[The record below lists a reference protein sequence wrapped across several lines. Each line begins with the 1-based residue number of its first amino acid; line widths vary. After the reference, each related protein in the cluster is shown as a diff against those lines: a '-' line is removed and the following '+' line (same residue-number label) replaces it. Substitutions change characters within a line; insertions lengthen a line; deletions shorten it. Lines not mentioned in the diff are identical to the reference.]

1 MWCFCS
7 NLAATSSGYR
17 VTLSGGLSPL
27 VRKEGLLSAYPPPT
41 TNMEERE
48 MGCGGGLQLLKRSVV
63 GVHPELQRR
72 LERRFGPD
80 PEPKGGL
87 RAEGP
92 WPNLGGLASLLPEED
107 QPAFFDFW
115 ASELLT
121 EKLFRD
127 FPDESRYPDK
137 LPPSLKFVIAAAK
150 EHKLEPK
157 SRAYL
162 LCLNMLSIYAIGW
175 RPDLANRPMLP
186 GVGTMALPDKSGRH
200 ESPWARGAQDYLLDK
215 CFARK
220 IDKTAYRAFV
230 GYAKNALP
238 SIELEDV
245 QVVARQFSRAL
256 IAGRTLDELAKDIQR
271 PEGWSSEVP
280 PDQRPI
286 EYQRVQRLQE
296 KLEEYVAGGGGEPQR
311 EAERLVLRDRCATLE
326 RLETGKPIRLGSFW
340 PHEKTFLVGYLFGTN
355 GVNGQLYRRL
365 ADWLKWERKQR
376 GSTVV
381 GDVEKWAE
389 AEQPSEGWSIGEGE
403 FDQIDEATWTR
414 LLGKSNSPLNV
425 AILKGREVLG
435 LKGKALRSHL
445 RGQGFPSL
453 SPEAIRSRRAHLRRI
468 LKGTREAKL
477 SD

>member
-1 MWCFCS
+1 M
-7 NLAATSSGYR
+7 
-17 VTLSGGLSPL
+17 
-27 VRKEGLLSAYPPPT
+27 
-41 TNMEERE
+41 
-48 MGCGGGLQLLKRSVV
+48 KRSVV

-115 ASELLT
+115 GSELLT

-137 LPPSLKFVIAAAK
+137 LPPSLKFVMAAAE
-150 EHKLEPK
+150 EHEPEPR

-162 LCLNMLSIYAIGW
+162 FCLNMLAIYAIGW
-175 RPDLANRPMLP
+175 RPDLATRPMLP
-186 GVGTMALPDKSGRH
+186 GVGAMALPDKSDRH
-200 ESPWARGAQDYLLDK
+200 ESPWAIEAQDYLLDK

-230 GYAKNALP
+230 GYAKNPLP

-245 QVVARQFSRAL
+245 QVVAREFSRAL
-256 IAGRTLDELAKDIQR
+256 IAGESLDKLAEHIQR
-271 PEGWSSEVP
+271 PEGWSSQVS
-280 PDQRPI
+280 PDERPI

-296 KLEEYVAGGGGEPQR
+296 KLEEYLAGGGREPQR
-311 EAERLVLRDRCATLE
+311 EAERLVLRDRYATLE

-376 GSTVV
+376 GSTAV
-381 GDVEKWAE
+381 GDVEEWAE
-389 AEQPSEGWSIGEGE
+389 AEQPSEGESTREGD
-403 FDQIDEATWTR
+403 FDRIIDEATWAR
-414 LLGKSNSPLNV
+414 RLGKSYSPLNV

-435 LKGKALRSHL
+435 LKGKGLRSYL
-445 RGQGFPSL
+445 RRQGFPPL
-453 SPEAIRSRRAHLRRI
+453 SADAIRSRYAHLRGIR
-468 LKGTREAKL
+468 AK
-477 SD
+477 SRH